1 MCALSSESAP
11 RVEQA
16 LRLEPSAVIGAI
28 LVGTVLIAALVG
40 SIHTPFDPIEID
52 AQNRLSAPSVRHW
65 FGTDEWGRDIA
76 SRLLAGAAVSVSIG
90 MLASLLATAIGAVI
104 GAAAGYLGGWLDRIV
119 IAIMDT
125 LLAFP
130 SLILALGI
138 VAVFGS
144 GQDAVVGALS
154 VAYLPS
160 VVRVV
165 RASVLALRRKDFVDA
180 STVMGNSRA
189 FTLVRHILP
198 NTVGVVIV
206 LATSLFGWA
215 LLAES
220 ALSFLGLGVA
230 PPAPSWGGM
239 LADSRNYFEDAPWL
253 ALAPGFTIA
262 LTLLGVNLL
271 GDALRDRFDPRS
283 RNL

>member
-1 MCALSSESAP
+1 MNKS
-11 RVEQA
+11 
-16 LRLEPSAVIGAI
+16 LRIGPAAI
-28 LVGTVLIAALVG
+28 IGTVLVSCVFLAALVG
-40 SIHTPFDPIEID
+40 SVHTPFDPIEINAD
-52 AQNRLSAPSVRHW
+52 MRLSPPSLQHW
-65 FGTDEWGRDIA
+65 LGTDEWGRDIT
-76 SRLLAGAAVSVSIG
+76 SRLLAGAVVSVSICV
-90 MLASLLATAIGAVI
+90 LTSLFATAVGAII
-104 GAAAGYLGGWLDRIV
+104 GAAAGYVGGWLDRIV
-119 IAIMDT
+119 IAVMDA

-138 VAVFGS
+138 VAVFSS
-144 GQDAVVGALS
+144 GQEAVVGALS

-160 VVRVV
+160 VVRIV
-165 RASVLALRRKDFVDA
+165 RASVLTLRRKDFVDA

-220 ALSFLGLGVA
+220 ALSFLGLGVP

-239 LADSRNYFEDAPWL
+239 LADSRNYFEEAPWL
-253 ALAPGFTIA
+253 AFAPGLTIA

-271 GDALRDRFDPRS
+271 GDALRDRFDPRT